1 MNPVKK
7 RLTRQQISVP
17 TFTNTCFFCEKSD
30 NLHSCQTFSLDRQI
44 RIMAETVQ
52 DTKLIAKG
60 DMCATEAMYHKKC
73 LTLIC
78 NRYRREK
85 TRSSENFNLSTIE
98 GVTLS
103 EVVEW
108 IKDNITSSYENSIV
122 PVFQQ
127 KDIVEMYNNQLIMN
141 GAPPEL
147 TKNTHCTRLKEKILD
162 RIPVYV
168 KPRKEDLSF
177 ILLMGKLVKPYLKR
191 A

>member
-1 MNPVKK
+1 MRKKNDVPVKSDVPAK
-7 RLTRQQISVP
+7 NARLTRQQISAP
-17 TFTNTCFFCEKSD
+17 NFTNTCFFCEKGD

-52 DTKLIAKG
+52 DTKLIAKLSEG

-73 LTLIC
+73 LTLLF

-85 TRSSENFNLSTIE
+85 KSSEDFNLSTIE
-98 GVTLS
+98 GVALS

-127 KDIVEMYNNQLIMN
+127 KDIVEMYNNQLIIH

-162 RIPVYV
+162 RIPGLCET
-168 KPRKEDLSF
+168 KKGRS
-177 ILLMGKLVKPYLKR
+177 IL
-191 A
+191 